1 MIRYNYNYDICYHN
15 IYIELA
21 KKILTRANN
30 SLINENSI
38 TLDMIAEA
46 AFAAEEEE
54 NEAERM
60 KNSAVV
66 AVDGEAAAAD
76 VDDAA
81 AAEANVD
88 TDTADVDAAAAAD
101 VDKVPPQSEEKSKQN
116 AKRGRKKK
124 ETKSKEEVSEAP
136 EIKVEETECAKV
148 NDDADVSA
156 AADTTEYA
164 DENEKKEGEEN
175 EDEMYENYTFRDLHY
190 ICLKVYQQ
198 ELLKVAELEKTDVIS
213 EFGNRLDLIWDKIFV
228 EPGCE
233 QRFKDLIVNY
243 QNSILKGMKC
253 IKGIHKIYF
262 GLMFD
267 FNIFHI
273 MHRCLKEFLTQ
284 DKVISEKMLDEL
296 EEELERQMAFNIRR
310 NAKNN
315 DNENCDDD
323 SYHEFLRY
331 MAEMGK
337 MEENEFLS

>member
-1 MIRYNYNYDICYHN
+1 
-15 IYIELA
+15 
-21 KKILTRANN
+21 
-30 SLINENSI
+30 
-38 TLDMIAEA
+38 
-46 AFAAEEEE
+46 
-54 NEAERM
+54 
-60 KNSAVV
+60 
-66 AVDGEAAAAD
+66 
-76 VDDAA
+76 
-81 AAEANVD
+81 
-88 TDTADVDAAAAAD
+88 
-101 VDKVPPQSEEKSKQN
+101 
-116 AKRGRKKK
+116 
-124 ETKSKEEVSEAP
+124 
-136 EIKVEETECAKV
+136 
-148 NDDADVSA
+148 
-156 AADTTEYA
+156 
-164 DENEKKEGEEN
+164 
-175 EDEMYENYTFRDLHY
+175 MYENYTFRDLHY

-315 DNENCDDD
+315 DHENCDDD

>member
-88 TDTADVDAAAAAD
+88 TDAADVDSAAATD

-148 NDDADVSA
+148 NDDVDAD
-156 AADTTEYA
+156 A

-315 DNENCDDD
+315 DHENCDDD